1 MAIKILFAFLISLI
15 LVPHCYFWIEERRKS
30 ARNRA
35 IEAYL
40 VADGDLIMWCSH
52 NLRSPID
59 PDLPEE
65 GKQLLEKRDAALR
78 TLKKVDRDSNTHG
91 LQCP

>member
-1 MAIKILFAFLISLI
+1 MAIKIVFAFLISLI
-15 LVPHCYFWIEERRKS
+15 VVPHCYFWIEGRRKR
-30 ARNRA
+30 ARSRA

-52 NLRSPID
+52 NMRSPID
-59 PDLPEE
+59 IDLPEE
-65 GKQLLEKRDAALR
+65 GKQLLEKRDAALK
-78 TLKKVDRDSNTHG
+78 TLKKFNRDSNTHD

>member
-15 LVPHCYFWIEERRKS
+15 VVPHCYFWIEERRKS

-40 VADGDLIMWCSH
+40 EADGDLIMWCSH

-65 GKQLLEKRDAALR
+65 GKQLLEKRDAALLA
-78 TLKKVDRDSNTHG
+78 LKKVSRGSNTHG